1 MRKAILVTGAST
13 GIGNHIAH
21 YLAERGHLVYAAVRK
36 DTDFAALSG
45 IENIVPIKLDVTD
58 LDQIETA
65 ATHITNQGTGLYGL
79 VNNAGL
85 GGLGG
90 FTTWSEAEFQQ
101 IFDVNVAGPWRM
113 SNAFMDLL
121 LEARGRIVNIG
132 SQGGTIT
139 KKWYGPYSMTKHAL
153 EAYTVALH
161 EELRPYHVHVSIVQ
175 PGGIVS
181 NIGANAMPD
190 MIARLRRAQP
200 PFAEEAQ
207 QLIAAIENPAPPPEA
222 AEEAPESETNRKP
235 SSPEIVATA
244 VYHAL
249 FAEKPRL
256 RYLVGTQWEGDRV
269 INALIERLLD
279 ANDSPEHNYSRDEL
293 IALLDEHLQARK

>member
-13 GIGNHIAH
+13 GIGNHLAH
-21 YLAERGHLVYAAVRK
+21 YLAERGHLVYTAICK
-36 DTDFAALSG
+36 DADIEALSG
-45 IENIVPIKLDVTD
+45 IENITPLKLDVTD
-58 LDQIETA
+58 LAQIETA
-65 ATHITNQGTGLYGL
+65 VSLITSQGTGLYGL

-113 SNAFMDLL
+113 CNAFMDLL
-121 LEARGRIVNIG
+121 LAAQGRIVNIG

-153 EAYTVALH
+153 EAFTVALN
-161 EELRPYHVHVSIVQ
+161 EELRPYHVHVSILQ

-181 NIGANAMPD
+181 NIGANSMPD
-190 MIARLRRAQP
+190 TVARFRRAQP
-200 PFAEEAQ
+200 PFAAEAQ
-207 QLIAAIENPAPPPEA
+207 QVIAAIENPAPSPSADE
-222 AEEAPESETNRKP
+222 PESETNRKP

-256 RYLVGTQWEGDRV
+256 RYLVGTKWEGDRV
-269 INALIERLLD
+269 INALIEKLLD

-293 IALLDEHLQARK
+293 IALLDKHLQARE